1 MLFYDHHV
9 VDRDNSGL
17 LVIVGNNASA
27 TVRKQSPNSRVT
39 NNRSASVAVDI
50 LEIFRSSVIVWSKAP
65 CPVYLTF
72 IQHHVEC
79 LALVQP
85 VQGNTRRRIFIQT
98 QQNTMANF
106 FAIESLWSRS
116 CSFQ

>member
-1 MLFYDHHV
+1 M
-9 VDRDNSGL
+9 VDRNNSGL
-17 LVIVGNNASA
+17 LVVVGDNVSA
-27 TVRKQSPNSRVT
+27 AVRKQAPNSWVT
-39 NNRSASVAVDI
+39 DNRSASITVDI
-50 LEIFRSSVIVWSKAP
+50 FEIFRSSVIVWSKAP

-98 QQNTMANF
+98 QQNTMANVF
-106 FAIESLWSRS
+106 GSADVPIHVARFDIVEFL
-116 CSFQ
+116 